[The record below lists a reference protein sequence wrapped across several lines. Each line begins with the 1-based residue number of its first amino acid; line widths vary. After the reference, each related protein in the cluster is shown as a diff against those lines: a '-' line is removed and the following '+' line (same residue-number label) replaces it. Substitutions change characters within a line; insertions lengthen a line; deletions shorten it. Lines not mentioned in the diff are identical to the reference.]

1 MLGLSRKKGES
12 IMIGDNIE
20 IAILDV
26 QKDQVKIGIN
36 APKNISI
43 HRKEIYIQIKEQNEE
58 AANISTKSTDDF
70 KNLLKNIKKT

>member
-20 IAILDV
+20 IVILDV

-36 APKNISI
+36 APKNIGV
-43 HRKEIYIQIKEQNEE
+43 HRKEIYVQIKQENEA
-58 AANISTKSTDDF
+58 AANISTKNTDNF
-70 KNLLKNIKKT
+70 KKLLKNIKKI